1 MPAFENK
8 IPANDRIPI
17 GDESSV
23 VLVVEDQILVRMMV
37 ADYLRECGF
46 SVIEAAHAGEALTLF
61 RAGITIDVVFSDV
74 QMPGDMDGIGLARW
88 LRNNRPEV
96 QVILTS
102 GVAQADDVSG
112 NLVSA
117 PLMAKPYHTFDV
129 AGRIRQMLAAKGH

>member
-1 MPAFENK
+1 MPAAENR
-8 IPANDRIPI
+8 IPANDRIPL
-17 GDESSV
+17 GDPSSV
-23 VLVVEDQILVRMMV
+23 VLVVEDQILVRMTV

-102 GVAQADDVSG
+102 GVGQAGEAAGDLCAS
-112 NLVSA
+112 S
-117 PLMAKPYHTFDV
+117 PLMAKP
-129 AGRIRQMLAAKGH
+129 